1 MKFGLSGGEEN
12 IYNRNTISF
21 VVIKKYFQRNRDFV
35 VLRRMP
41 QNILGEILIS
51 LCWGAKAGARRNH
64 DSVVYFVQ
72 QNHDSV
78 VRIFLEY
85 KKSQPLDRC
94 QKQF

>member
-51 LCWGAKAGARRNH
+51 LCWGAKDGARRNH